1 MRALEKKLNLD
12 HLEIE
17 AMINFL
23 ALQVRRMKP
32 DLIVGVTRG
41 GLIPA
46 VHLSHDL
53 EVPMVTLQWQTRDDE
68 TKEDSKVIKNA
79 IKAKK
84 TVVFVDDINDTGKT
98 FEEIKNE
105 YQGGKYVSLV
115 ERYTTTFE
123 TDAKSLLL
131 EDDRWV
137 HFYWE

>member
-46 VHLSHDL
+46 VHLSH
-53 EVPMVTLQWQTRDDE
+53 
-68 TKEDSKVIKNA
+68 DSKVIKNA